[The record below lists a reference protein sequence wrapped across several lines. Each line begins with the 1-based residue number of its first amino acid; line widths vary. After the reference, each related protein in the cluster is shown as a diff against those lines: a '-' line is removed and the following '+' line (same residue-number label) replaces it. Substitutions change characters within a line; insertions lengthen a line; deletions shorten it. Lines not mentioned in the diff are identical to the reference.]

1 MTNGNNDGYIHQYAR
16 RFGRSRAEG
25 DRVVG
30 RVGARAGP
38 EGGAGGLIVR
48 VDVRVGAGR
57 LEVVVVRNAGVGALV
72 GRRVVARAARGGVA
86 RVRVGQAVGLAADDG
101 ASGILDLEVGRACT
115 KRECLWQR
123 VSVR

>member
-16 RFGRSRAEG
+16 RFDRSRAEG

-38 EGGAGGLIVR
+38 EGGTGGLIVR

-57 LEVVVVRNAGVGALV
+57 LEVVVVRNTGVGAGRRSRVITRAACGRV
-72 GRRVVARAARGGVA
+72 GRVGGDEAVA
-86 RVRVGQAVGLAADDG
+86 LAADDI
-101 ASGILDLEVGRACT
+101 ARGILVLEVRGA
-115 KRECLWQR
+115 
-123 VSVR
+123 